1 MRMLMRI
8 QMDTEAG
15 NQAIKDGSM
24 MTSLQAAVEQLRPEA
39 AYFALQNGDRCA
51 YLVFDMA
58 QTSQL
63 PPICEPM
70 FAAKAKI
77 YMSPVM
83 NMDDLTVGVQEAAAH
98 LP

>member
-1 MRMLMRI
+1 
-8 QMDTEAG
+8 
-15 NQAIKDGSM
+15 
-24 MTSLQAAVEQLRPEA
+24 V
-39 AYFALQNGDRCA
+39 
-51 YLVFDMA
+51 A
-58 QTSQL
+58 QPSQL